1 MIKHVILAVA
11 PKPIGAKAQYILYIR
26 KSKGFFFLFFFFL
39 LLSYAVTSD
48 LPLLLPED
56 FFKSVW

>member
-26 KSKGFFFLFFFFL
+26 KSKGFFF
-39 LLSYAVTSD
+39 
-48 LPLLLPED
+48 PLLLLTAFLCSYIRLALTPP
-56 FFKSVW
+56 